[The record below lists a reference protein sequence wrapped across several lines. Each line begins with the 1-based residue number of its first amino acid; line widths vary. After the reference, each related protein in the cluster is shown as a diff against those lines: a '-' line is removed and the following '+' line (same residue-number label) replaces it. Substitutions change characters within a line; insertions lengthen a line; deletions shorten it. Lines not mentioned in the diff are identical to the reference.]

1 MADSLS
7 PRELLLLPIHW
18 RKKSEGHWSASVRG
32 HECSLRMN
40 DFPEEPLYTIVVH
53 EKSLDI
59 DDAPQCWR
67 IE

>member
-18 RKKSEGHWSASVRG
+18 RRISEGRWCASVSG

-53 EKSLDI
+53 EQCLDI
-59 DDAPQCWR
+59 DDPPQGWR
-67 IE
+67 ID